1 MPCPPPGDLPNPWIE
16 PKSPTFRQILFSLS
30 CQGTPRRLEW
40 VAYPFSGD
48 LPNPGIGLESPA
60 MQADSL
66 PAELSGK
73 PLVCIRNCSLHALT
87 QNVKCR
93 NKNRILF
100 SFIFGCFFFAILY
113 GYGDFLQYHWSLIYG
128 STVFRG
134 CCVDSYSDSI
144 FHLDKHKVS
153 EFLSSEVS
161 MVFSDTC
168 LLVPQVEGPLQV
180 HFLKI
185 FSFYLDNCFTM
196 LCLSLQQ
203 NNVNLIYIHISHPF
217 TPHPSL
223 LCCHRALLW
232 DPCIIQ
238 QLPTSYLFYTW

>member
-100 SFIFGCFFFAILY
+100 SFIFGCFFFCNTVWIW
-113 GYGDFLQYHWSLIYG
+113 GFSTISLK
-128 STVFRG
+128 SNLWLH
-134 CCVDSYSDSI
+134 SI
-144 FHLDKHKVS
+144 
-153 EFLSSEVS
+153 
-161 MVFSDTC
+161 
-168 LLVPQVEGPLQV
+168 QR
-180 HFLKI
+180 
-185 FSFYLDNCFTM
+185 
-196 LCLSLQQ
+196 
-203 NNVNLIYIHISHPF
+203 
-217 TPHPSL
+217 L
-223 LCCHRALLW
+223 LC
-232 DPCIIQ
+232 
-238 QLPTSYLFYTW
+238 